1 MSHTLQH
8 RGKVERVE
16 EGKVFVRVEKQTA
29 CAGCH
34 AKGLCGEKGEARIME
49 VATPYAS
56 TFEVGESVV
65 VALLSAS
72 MGWSSIVWGYVMPL
86 VVLLVV
92 LFSLKAIGTEDGI
105 AAVASIAAVALYY
118 VVLYALR
125 SKFEKRIQFTIIK
138 ES

>member
-8 RGKVERVE
+8 RGKVDHITND
-16 EGKVFVRVEKQTA
+16 KVFVRVEKQGA

-34 AKGLCGEKGEARIME
+34 AKGLCGERGDERIME
-49 VATPYAS
+49 VTTPYAS

-65 VALLSAS
+65 VALVKRS
-72 MGWSSIVWGYVMPL
+72 MGWSSVAWGYMFPL
-86 VVLLVV
+86 VVLLGV
-92 LFSLKAIGTEDGI
+92 LFGAKALEADNGL
-105 AAVASIAAVALYY
+105 AAVTSIVAVAIYY

-125 SKFEKRIQFTIIK
+125 GMFEKRIQFTIIK

>member
-8 RGKVERVE
+8 RGKVERIE
-16 EGKVFVRVEKQTA
+16 GGKVFVRVEKQTA

-65 VALLSAS
+65 VALVRES
-72 MGWSSIVWGYVMPL
+72 MGWSSVVWGYVLPL
-86 VVLLVV
+86 VALLAV
-92 LFSLKAIGTEDGI
+92 LFGSKAFGAEDGI
-105 AAVASIAAVALYY
+105 AAAGSIVAVVIYY

-125 SKFEKRIQFTIIK
+125 SKFERRIQFTIIK

>member
-1 MSHTLQH
+1 MSHTLRH
-8 RGKVERVE
+8 RGKVERI
-16 EGKVFVRVEKQTA
+16 EGDKVFVRVEKQSA
-29 CAGCH
+29 CAACH
-34 AKGLCGEKGEARIME
+34 AKGLCGEKDEARIME

-65 VALLSAS
+65 VALVRES
-72 MGWSSIVWGYVMPL
+72 MGWSSVVWGYVLPL
-86 VVLLVV
+86 AVLLAV
-92 LFSLKAIGTEDGI
+92 LFGAKALGAEDGI
-105 AAVASIAAVALYY
+105 AAVASIVAVAIYY

>member
-16 EGKVFVRVEKQTA
+16 GSKVFVRVEKQTA

-65 VALLSAS
+65 VALVRES
-72 MGWSSIVWGYVMPL
+72 MGWSSVIWGYVLPL
-86 VVLLVV
+86 MVLLAV
-92 LFSLKAIGTEDGI
+92 LFGFKAFGAEDGI
-105 AAVASIAAVALYY
+105 AAVASIVAVAIYY

-125 SKFEKRIQFTIIK
+125 SKFERRIQFTIIK